1 MKTLQDSLASPS
13 SARWRLAEVDEHLVA
28 GLAATT
34 GLSPIVARILVARG
48 ISDAEEVQHFLR
60 PDLAREWHDP
70 TVIPGMQQAA
80 ERVVAAIESGE
91 KILVFGDFDLDG
103 ISAAAVTFR
112 GLAALGASVRATVP
126 NRFREGYGLSDSSL
140 ERVLR
145 MPPDLLITVDCG
157 VSSAE
162 EVHKLRE
169 NAVDVVI
176 TDHHEPGDLV
186 PHDVPVANPK
196 LSKECPSRD
205 LAGAGVALKLV
216 HLVGRLMGR
225 EDVWRDLTDLA
236 ALGTVAD
243 IVPLRGENR
252 ALVAHGLTA
261 VRTDPRVSLVALAS
275 VAGVTVDTLKADDIA
290 FGLAPRLNAAGRMA
304 DPEVALGLLTTDDPQ
319 IAEDLSKV
327 LDEHN
332 RLRQA
337 AEQDLL
343 EAATALA
350 EREHI
355 VGERALVLAGEGWH
369 EGVKGIVASRLAK
382 RFGMPTLLFTIED
395 GEARGSGRSIG
406 SVDLHAAL
414 TACADT
420 LVRFGGHRAA
430 VGATVAQDDLPE
442 FKKLFLAHL
451 ATLPE
456 EQFSAKVV
464 ADVEIELEDVSVEL
478 AAEMD
483 MLEPF
488 GHTNPRPLFTSRNV
502 FMNTR
507 QRVGRKSDHLR
518 FTAYDGI
525 TSAPAIAF
533 RCRDIATMVEHDAA
547 ADLAYEL
554 AVDEWRGRTRVQLR
568 VREMQ
573 LHEGGERGAA
583 AELLEDLFERADEII
598 AREDYAGIEDAD
610 SFHTKLVGVTFEGR
624 QEIVAGLAPGEPL
637 RVVRQPDNEYD
648 SNAIALLA
656 PDGEQVGFFNRR
668 LAAVLAPVI
677 DKGVDY
683 DVEVSDIT
691 GGEVGTSLGANVLVS
706 RRVEQTDE
714 EDVEEAQVRRV
725 SLASMPADELDVELA
740 REFLG
745 ERALHPAQQET
756 LDVLAG
762 GESCLTVMAT
772 GRGKSL
778 IFQLHACR
786 LALLQQ
792 RASVFVYPL
801 RALVADQA
809 FHLEEVFG
817 RLGLSVVIL
826 TGESAP
832 TMRDEIF
839 SGLASGSVDVI
850 LTTPEF
856 LDHHAGRFATS
867 NRIGFLVIDEAH
879 HVARSKAGHRPAYG
893 RLGEVA
899 EQVGRPVVLAVTATA
914 GEQTT
919 AAIRETLRIDRVVSD
934 PTMRDNLLLED
945 KRDERDKDAYIAA
958 LVAKGDKAIIYVN
971 SREQSVRLARMLRK
985 RTPEVAYKVAFYN
998 GGLGRAARHAVENAF
1013 RIGEIMVVVATSA
1026 FGEGV
1031 NIPDIRNVILFH
1043 LPFNDIEFNQMCGRS
1058 GRDGAVARVHPLFGK
1073 KDGRINEMILSSVA
1087 PERDDLAALYLVL
1100 QDLQEQAEEWI
1111 EITNAELADL
1121 TKAKRS
1127 KSSLT
1132 DKGVSSAI
1140 GIFREMG
1147 LVESD
1152 GYGAYRRLRMLPK
1165 PEEKV
1170 DLESSVRYAE
1180 GLQEIEEFETF
1191 RNWALKA
1198 PADELLARFNRPILP
1213 SQP

>member
-1 MKTLQDSLASPS
+1 M
-13 SARWRLAEVDEHLVA
+13 DEHLVA
-28 GLAATT
+28 ALVAAS

-48 ISDAEEVQHFLR
+48 ISDAEEVKHFLK
-60 PDLAREWHDP
+60 PDLAYEWHDP
-70 TVIPGMQQAA
+70 AVIPGMQEAA
-80 ERVVAAIESGE
+80 ERVVAAIGSGE

-103 ISAAAVTFR
+103 ISSAAVASR
-112 GLAALGASVRATVP
+112 GLAALGASVHATVP
-126 NRFREGYGLSDSSL
+126 NRFHEGYGLSDSSL
-140 ERVLR
+140 ERILR
-145 MPPDLLITVDCG
+145 TPPDLLITVDCG
-157 VSSAE
+157 ISSAE
-162 EVHKLRE
+162 EVRTLRE
-169 NAVDVVI
+169 RSVDVVI
-176 TDHHEPGDLV
+176 TDHHEPAGLV
-186 PHDVPVANPK
+186 PQDVPVADPK
-196 LSKECPSRD
+196 LAEECPSRD

-216 HLVGRLMGR
+216 HMVGRLMGR
-225 EDVWRDLTDLA
+225 EDVWLGLTDLA

-243 IVPLRGENR
+243 IVPLKGENR
-252 ALVAHGLTA
+252 ALVAHGLET
-261 VRTDPRVSLVALAS
+261 VRTGPRVSLVALAS
-275 VAGVTVDTLKADDIA
+275 VAGVSVDTLRADDIA
-290 FGLAPRLNAAGRMA
+290 FALAPRLNAAGRMA
-304 DPEVALGLLTTDDPQ
+304 DPEVALDLLMTDDPQ
-319 IAEDLSKV
+319 VAEDLSKV

-337 AEQDLL
+337 SEQDLL

-350 EREHI
+350 EREH
-355 VGERALVLAGEGWH
+355 VAGERALVLAGEGWH

-382 RFGMPTLLFTIED
+382 RFGMPALLFTIED

-414 TACADT
+414 SACEDT

-430 VGATVAQDDLPE
+430 VGATLTRDDLPE
-442 FKKLFLAHL
+442 FKERFLAHL
-451 ATLPE
+451 AGLPV
-456 EQFSAKVV
+456 EQFSAEMV
-464 ADVEIELEDVSVEL
+464 ADVEIELEDVSIEL

-507 QRVGRKSDHLR
+507 QRVGRNSDHLR
-518 FTAYDGI
+518 FTAYDGV
-525 TSAPAIAF
+525 TSASAIAF
-533 RCRDIATMVEHDAA
+533 RCRDIATMADHDAA
-547 ADLAYEL
+547 TDLAFEL
-554 AVDEWRGRTRVQLR
+554 VVDEWRGRTRVQLR

-583 AELLEDLFERADEII
+583 AELLEDLFEHADEII
-598 AREDYAGIEDAD
+598 AREEYAGIEDAD

-624 QEIVAGLAPGEPL
+624 QEVVAGLAPGAPL

-648 SNAIALLA
+648 PNAVALLA

-668 LAAVLAPVI
+668 LVAVLAPVI
-677 DKGVDY
+677 DEGVDY

-691 GGEVGTSLGANVLVS
+691 GGETGTSLGVNVVVS
-706 RRVEQTDE
+706 RRVEQADE
-714 EDVEEAQVRRV
+714 ADAEDAQTRRT
-725 SLASMPADELDVELA
+725 SLASMPAGELDVELA

-745 ERALHPAQQET
+745 ERSLHPAQQET

-786 LALLQQ
+786 LALSQD

-801 RALVADQA
+801 RALVADQ
-809 FHLEEVFG
+809 FFYLEEVLG

-826 TGESAP
+826 TGESSP
-832 TMRDEIF
+832 TTRDEIF
-839 SGLASGSVDVI
+839 SGLASGSVDVV

-856 LDHHAGRFATS
+856 LDHHAGRFANS
-867 NRIGFLVIDEAH
+867 ERIGFLVIDEAH

-893 RLGEVA
+893 RLGEVST
-899 EQVGRPVVLAVTATA
+899 QIGDPVLLAVTATA
-914 GEQTT
+914 SEQTA
-919 AAIRETLRIDRVVSD
+919 AAIRESLRIDRVVCD
-934 PTMRDNLLLED
+934 PTTRDNLLLAD
-945 KRDERDKDAYIAA
+945 RRDEGDKDAYIAA
-958 LVAKGDKAIIYVN
+958 LVAKGEKTIIYVN

-985 RTPEVAYKVAFYN
+985 RTPEIAYKVAFYN

-1013 RIGEIMVVVATSA
+1013 RIGEVLVVVATSA

-1058 GRDGAVARVHPLFGK
+1058 GRDGATARVHPLFGK
-1073 KDGRINEMILSSVA
+1073 KDGRINEMILSSSA
-1087 PERDDLAALYLVL
+1087 PQRDDLAALYLVL
-1100 QDLQEQAEEWI
+1100 QDLQARAEEWM

-1121 TKAKRS
+1121 AKVKRS
-1127 KSSLT
+1127 KCALT
-1132 DKGVSSAI
+1132 DKGVSAAI
-1140 GIFREMG
+1140 GIFREMSF
-1147 LVESD
+1147 VESD
-1152 GYGAYRRLRMLPK
+1152 GYGAYRRLRMLPR

-1170 DLESSVRYAE
+1170 DLSSSVRYAE
-1180 GLQEIEEFETF
+1180 GLQEIEEFDTF
-1191 RNWALKA
+1191 RDWALNA

-1213 SQP
+1213 SQL